1 MYIANT
7 CNYNFMNIAIPT
19 VQFNINNIFFQEAIK
34 NTIMP
39 DSNFFRIIYSDA
51 LMMLNGICL
60 EFTLPIMYI
69 DKSFNKFKCNF
80 DKQLNHTLIQTICK
94 AEYDILTKCSEKNIN
109 KIPIYRISEQ
119 LRNGV
124 IKVMN
129 LSPTTNSTTI
139 NSTTIN
145 STTNNVN
152 KKFIIKISGIWS
164 NDFEYGLTYKFS
176 HCGNG
181 I

>member
-1 MYIANT
+1 
-7 CNYNFMNIAIPT
+7 MNIAIPT
-19 VQFNINNIFFQEAIK
+19 VQFNIHNIFFQEAIK

-145 STTNNVN
+145 STTINSTTNNVN

-181 I
+181 L